1 MAEVNDSQL
10 IRVAQL
16 PVIEERLRSMKTEIE
31 NEINNALSL
40 ACTPETLTSVKK
52 TRSELNKK
60 FLKLEEQRKAVKEAI
75 FAPYEQ
81 FSAVYKEFVADP
93 LSKADRTLR
102 DRAKEVEDA
111 IKLDCENR
119 LREYFAELIALED
132 LPWLQYERLEI
143 SVDLT
148 SAKQKTPKK
157 LMEQIKSRVTIIAAD
172 VVAIEQMPDAA
183 EIMAEYKEAL
193 NMATAVFAVQ
203 ERHAKVEREKKAAEE
218 REAAKK
224 RWAESISKVQ
234 SASPAP
240 LPPQEV
246 FSAQPKK
253 ENVYLCSFRVKA
265 TKEQL
270 RKIKEFL
277 TKEGI
282 QFE

>member
-1 MAEVNDSQL
+1 MTEVNDSQL

-93 LSKADRTLR
+93 LSKADRTLQ

-119 LREYFAELIALED
+119 LREYFAELIALEE
-132 LPWLQYERLEI
+132 LPWLKYERLEI

-157 LMEQIKSRVTIIAAD
+157 LMEQIKSRVTVIAAD

-183 EIMAEYKEAL
+183 EIMAEYKESL

-203 ERHAKVEREKKAAEE
+203 ARHAKIEREKKAAEE
-218 REAAKK
+218 REATKK
-224 RWAESISKVQ
+224 RWAESISNVQ

-240 LPPQEV
+240 LPPREV
-246 FSAQPKK
+246 SSAQPEK